1 MSNRRH
7 SARHLHNAWRA
18 LDLHLDLLL
27 LLLLLLGA
35 ERVERV
41 AAAHLRVHRAEWQYR
56 ADNWRVV
63 AAREGALNRKA
74 EDGAL
79 DLAQRTIALA
89 LGAAAAARRRRER
102 AFADL
107 AAELAREAARHA
119 LLRASELAW
128 ELEDAVAAA
137 EAFDDDLLGAAAHRT
152 ADTERQGNAK
162 KLPSLSKLASVSTCC
177 SAGTGRTS
185 LFWCSWI
192 DSGVVLAT
200 APARRAIAVAITLDG
215 SD

>member
-1 MSNRRH
+1 M
-7 SARHLHNAWRA
+7 
-18 LDLHLDLLL
+18 
-27 LLLLLLGA
+27 
-35 ERVERV
+35 
-41 AAAHLRVHRAEWQYR
+41 AAAHLRVDRAEWQDR

-63 AAREGALNRKA
+63 AAREGALNREA

-107 AAELAREAARHA
+107 AAELTREAARHA

-137 EAFDDDLLGAAAHRT
+137 EAFDDDLLGAAATTLSLINPRSQRAHLLHR
-152 ADTERQGNAK
+152 
-162 KLPSLSKLASVSTCC
+162 
-177 SAGTGRTS
+177 
-185 LFWCSWI
+185 
-192 DSGVVLAT
+192 
-200 APARRAIAVAITLDG
+200 
-215 SD
+215 